1 MARRLYSLAIGQAV
15 MGHGSVLT
23 SSHKR
28 GRSAGVGVGVVA
40 GVGSIDGDFEGS
52 NSIQR
57 TFEPRTSG
65 IGVVRVGCRVTELVE
80 SLSSQ
85 NEKYTDEIPMLILVH
100 HAAQIPQIRLFKRD
114 RH

>member
-1 MARRLYSLAIGQAV
+1 MR
-15 MGHGSVLT
+15 HGSGLT

-28 GRSAGVGVGVVA
+28 GGSAGVGVGVVA

-57 TFEPRTSG
+57 TFETGTSG
-65 IGVVRVGCRVTELVE
+65 IGVVRIGCRVRELVE

-85 NEKYTDEIPMLILVH
+85 NEKHTDDIPMLILVRH
-100 HAAQIPQIRLFKRD
+100 TAQIPQIRLFKCD